1 MPQQTSR
8 PSALSELRLDTWVP
22 RRQDSRLL
30 GSLADVLSEFAGTRR
45 PTVPAQRTAPE
56 SRSRD

>member
-8 PSALSELRLDTWVP
+8 PSPLTELRLDTWVP

-30 GSLADVLSEFAGTRR
+30 GSLADLLSEFTGTRR
-45 PTVPAQRTAPE
+45 PAVPAQRTASE
-56 SRSRD
+56 TLG